1 MYSIRLFSFAVIILF
16 QFSAYKAENGYE
28 RSPLI
33 ESNVILENDARI
45 CNGASVH
52 SGAVIGANTKIY
64 SGVDI
69 SANTILARDCYVIEY
84 PTTSLLLQLLI
95 FDQAEHE

>member
-1 MYSIRLFSFAVIILF
+1 MWFLLFIITILSHI
-16 QFSAYKAENGYE
+16 SAYKAEYEYE

-33 ESNVILENDARI
+33 ESNVITKSNARI

-52 SGAVIGANTKIY
+52 SGAIIGENTKIY

-69 SANTILARDCYVIEY
+69 PENTILTRDCYVIEY
-84 PTTSLLLQLLI
+84 PTTSMLLQLLI